1 MAEVG
6 ITLCCF
12 DLRVP
17 WGAKQNVLFNRT
29 MVPVGDLTT
38 RSKRYEI
45 PIDLS
50 FVGIF
55 VGTFQTELRIT

>member
-17 WGAKQNVLFNRT
+17 WGAKQNVLFNST
-29 MVPVGDLTT
+29 MVPFSDLTT
-38 RSKRYEI
+38 RSKRYET
-45 PIDLS
+45 PIALS

-55 VGTFQTELRIT
+55 VGTFQTELCVT